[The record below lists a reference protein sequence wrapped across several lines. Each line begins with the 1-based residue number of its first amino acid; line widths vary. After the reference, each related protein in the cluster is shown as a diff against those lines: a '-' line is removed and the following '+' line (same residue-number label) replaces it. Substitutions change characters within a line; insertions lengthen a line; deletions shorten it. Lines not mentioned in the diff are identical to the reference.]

1 MLSLLKF
8 GFFKVSSNRPQIIA
22 SNNIKISRKNEIRFA
37 CETEF
42 IFPAFSLLYA
52 VYMLEPKQFKN
63 NLIMFKDKPQFEFC
77 RLLAGSNFEVD
88 AQKNQNDV

>member
-1 MLSLLKF
+1 MRQKPF
-8 GFFKVSSNRPQIIA
+8 WFKPL
-22 SNNIKISRKNEIRFA
+22 F
-37 CETEF
+37 
-42 IFPAFSLLYA
+42 
-52 VYMLEPKQFKN
+52 LEPKQFKN